1 MLLFI
6 AMYERGTILKLR
18 NPRPDVE
25 VGEGE
30 EKHTHPFPYNRV
42 RVLGQSPINH
52 STLDSE
58 WVGQQG
64 QGVII
69 EPLSSFASNIDEPF
83 GKVQDLYEVESIPEP
98 AVIESKVIVQ
108 TPESLGPS
116 PEDRL
121 AQEQKEAGLK
131 KSPTRVPTPVSPL
144 DEDPDAE
151 EKARKVA
158 EAKQALIDGASSD

>member
-1 MLLFI
+1 
-6 AMYERGTILKLR
+6 MYERGTILTLR
-18 NPRPDVE
+18 EPRPDVE

-30 EKHTHPFPYNRV
+30 DKHSHPFPYNRV

-52 STLDSE
+52 SSLDSE

-69 EPLSSFASNIDEPF
+69 EALSSFASNLDEPF
-83 GKVQDLYEVESIPEP
+83 GKLQELYEVESIPEP
-98 AVIESKVIVQ
+98 EVVENVIKRV

-116 PEDRL
+116 PEDKF
-121 AQEQKEAGLK
+121 AAEQKAAGIV

-144 DEDPDAE
+144 DEDPQAAE
-151 EKARKVA
+151 RAAKVE
-158 EAKQALIDGASSD
+158 EAKQKLRDGASTDRA